1 MTRSEFIK
9 EIFKEDN
16 VIVEL
21 GGCGSY
27 LDVYKLM
34 EPYSPNGEQ
43 IKADV
48 LYSYGN
54 PSNYKIAFSMSCL
67 INESTNYCNYYIVVE
82 EY

>member
-1 MTRSEFIK
+1 MTKSEFI
-9 EIFKEDN
+9 N
-16 VIVEL
+16 GIVKNGNIIIEL
-21 GGCGSY
+21 GGRGSY

>member
-1 MTRSEFIK
+1 MTKSEFIN
-9 EIFKEDN
+9 EIVKN
-16 VIVEL
+16 GNIIVAL
-21 GGCGSY
+21 GGRGSY
-27 LDVYKLM
+27 LYVYKLM

-48 LYSYGN
+48 LYNYGN